1 MTTAPI
7 DPALDIV
14 GYLKQH
20 EHKELLRF
28 ITCGSVDDG
37 KSTLIG
43 RLLYDS
49 KMIFEDQLAAVRKD
63 SARYGTTG
71 DDFDP
76 ALLTDGLRAEREQGI
91 TIDVAYRYFTTPKRK
106 FIIADTPGHE
116 QYTRNMATGASTAD
130 CAVILIDARHGVMT
144 QTRRHSFI
152 TSLLGIR
159 HAVVAINK
167 MDLVD
172 WDEAVFS
179 RIRDDYLRFA
189 SKLPERDMAFIP
201 MSALKGANVVDRG
214 AQMPWHDGPTL
225 IEHLES
231 IPVAADRNL
240 RDLRLPVQWVNR
252 PNLDFR
258 GFCGS
263 LAAGVIRPGDE
274 VMALPSRK
282 RSRIA
287 RIVTF
292 EGDLDR
298 AEAPQA
304 ITVTLEDEIDV
315 SRGDVLV
322 RPDTQIQVGT
332 RIEATLV
339 WMHEDPLVAGR
350 EYLVKHTTRKTTGVF
365 AAIRSQIDVNT
376 LESSP
381 AVALGLNEIGRVQLV
396 TSEPLC
402 YDPYARNRS
411 TGAFIVIDRLT
422 NGTVG
427 AGMIA
432 EAGSGGGE
440 HWDTAPGSATLAAT
454 QSLVDAADRRA
465 RLRQSP
471 ATVLITGLSG
481 SGKSEIAHALERRL
495 FDRGHASVVLDGQR
509 MRKGLNRD
517 LGFSA
522 AERSENLRRSM
533 EVARLLNDAGL
544 IAIGSFVAPEEAT
557 RDRARDLVGRD
568 RFILVHLDVPLEHC
582 RTRLPGLYGG
592 GGAKSV
598 AVPGVDFPYEAPS
611 DADLMLPSHEL
622 SAEACVDRIES
633 LLIARGV
640 LDA

>member
-1 MTTAPI
+1 MATTPI
-7 DPALDIV
+7 DPAVDIV

-49 KMIFEDQLAAVRKD
+49 KMIFEDQLAAVKKD
-63 SARYGTTG
+63 SARFGTTG

-91 TIDVAYRYFTTPKRK
+91 TIDVAYRYFTTPIRK

-130 CAVILIDARHGVMT
+130 VAVLLIDARHGIMT

-179 RIRDDYLRFA
+179 RIRDDYLKFA
-189 SKLPERDMAFIP
+189 SRLPERDTTFIP
-201 MSALKGANVVDRG
+201 MSALKGANVVNRG
-214 AQMPWHDGPTL
+214 ERMDWYDGPTL
-225 IEHLES
+225 IEHLEKV
-231 IPVAADRNL
+231 PVAADRNL

-258 GFCGS
+258 GFSGS
-263 LAAGVIRPGDE
+263 LAAGVVRPGDE
-274 VMALPSRK
+274 VMVLPSRK
-282 RSRIA
+282 RSKVS

-292 EGDLDR
+292 DGDLDR
-298 AEAPQA
+298 AQAPQA
-304 ITVTLEDEIDV
+304 ITLTLEDEIDV
-315 SRGDVLV
+315 SRGDMFV
-322 RPDTQIQVGT
+322 RPDSQIQVGT

-339 WMHEDPLVAGR
+339 WMHQDPLVAGR
-350 EYLVKHTTRKTTGVF
+350 EYLIKHTSRKTPGVF
-365 AAIRSQIDVNT
+365 AAIRNQIDVNT

-381 AVALGLNEIGRVQLV
+381 AVALGLNEIGKVQLV
-396 TSEPLC
+396 VNEPLC
-402 YDPYARNRS
+402 FDPYARNRT
-411 TGAFIVIDRLT
+411 TGAFIVIDRVT
-422 NGTVG
+422 NITVA
-427 AGMIA
+427 AGMID
-432 EAGSGGGE
+432 GPSTGGGE
-440 HWDTAPGSATLAAT
+440 HWDTSPGSATLAA
-454 QSLVDAADRRA
+454 QKSLVDAAVRRE

-471 ATVLITGLSG
+471 ATILVTGLSG
-481 SGKSEIAHALERRL
+481 SGKSDVAHALEKRL
-495 FDRGHASVVLDGQR
+495 FERGNASVVLDGQS

-557 RDRARDLVGRD
+557 RDRARELVGGD
-568 RFILVHLDVPLEHC
+568 RFLVVHLDAPIEHC
-582 RTRLPGLYGG
+582 RAQLPDLYGG
-592 GGAKSV
+592 DAKSV
-598 AVPGVDFPYEAPS
+598 AVPGVDFPYEAPT
-611 DADLMLPSHEL
+611 DADLVLPSHEL
-622 SAEACVDRIES
+622 GTEACVDRIEAM
-633 LLIARGV
+633 LVERGV
-640 LDA
+640 IDT

>member
-1 MTTAPI
+1 MTTTPI
-7 DPALDIV
+7 DPAVDIV

-20 EHKELLRF
+20 EQKELLRF

-63 SARYGTTG
+63 SARFGTTG

-130 CAVILIDARHGVMT
+130 VAVLLIDARHGIMT

-172 WDEAVFS
+172 WDEAVFG
-179 RIRDDYLRFA
+179 RIRDDYLKFA
-189 SKLPERDMAFIP
+189 SRLPERDMTFIP
-201 MSALKGANVVDRG
+201 MSALKGANVVNRGDR
-214 AQMPWHDGPTL
+214 MDWYDGPTL
-225 IEHLES
+225 IEHLEKV
-231 IPVAADRNL
+231 PVAADRNL

-258 GFCGS
+258 GFSGS
-263 LAAGVIRPGDE
+263 LAAGVVRPGDE
-274 VMALPSRK
+274 VMVLPSRK
-282 RSRIA
+282 RSKVS

-292 EGDLDR
+292 DGDLER
-298 AEAPQA
+298 AQAPQA

-315 SRGDVLV
+315 SRGDMFV
-322 RPDTQIQVGT
+322 RPDSQIQVGT

-339 WMHEDPLVAGR
+339 WMHQDPLVAGR
-350 EYLVKHTTRKTTGVF
+350 EYLVKHTSRKTPGVF

-381 AVALGLNEIGRVQLV
+381 AVALGLNEIGKVQLV
-396 TSEPLC
+396 VNEPLC
-402 YDPYARNRS
+402 FDPYVRNRT
-411 TGAFIVIDRLT
+411 TGAFIVIDRVT
-422 NGTVG
+422 NITVA
-427 AGMIA
+427 AGMIDGA
-432 EAGSGGGE
+432 SSGGGE
-440 HWDTAPGSATLAAT
+440 HWDTSPGSATLAAER
-454 QSLVDAADRRA
+454 SLVDAETRREH
-465 RLRQSP
+465 LRQSP
-471 ATVLITGLSG
+471 ATILVTGLSG
-481 SGKSEIAHALERRL
+481 SGKSDVAYALEKRL
-495 FDRGHASVVLDGQR
+495 FERGNASLVLDGQS

-557 RDRARDLVGRD
+557 RDRARDLVGGD
-568 RFILVHLDVPLEHC
+568 RFLVVHLDAPIEHC
-582 RTRLPGLYGG
+582 RAKLPGLYGD
-592 GGAKSV
+592 AKSV
-598 AVPGVDFPYEAPS
+598 AVPGVDFPYEAPT
-611 DADLMLPSHEL
+611 DADLVLPTHEL
-622 SAEACVDRIES
+622 DVEACVDRIEA
-633 LLIARGV
+633 LLVERGIV
-640 LDA
+640 DA

>member
-1 MTTAPI
+1 MTTTPI
-7 DPALDIV
+7 DPAVDIV

-49 KMIFEDQLAAVRKD
+49 KMIFEDQLAAVKKD
-63 SARYGTTG
+63 SARFGTTG

-91 TIDVAYRYFTTPKRK
+91 TIDVAYRYFSTDKRK

-130 CAVILIDARHGVMT
+130 VAVLLIDARHGIMT

-179 RIRDDYLRFA
+179 RIRDDYLKFA
-189 SKLPERDMAFIP
+189 SRLPERDTTFIP
-201 MSALKGANVVDRG
+201 MSALKGANVVNRG
-214 AQMPWHDGPTL
+214 ERMDWYDGPTL
-225 IEHLES
+225 IEHLEKV
-231 IPVAADRNL
+231 PVAADRNL

-258 GFCGS
+258 GFSGS
-263 LAAGVIRPGDE
+263 LAAGVVRPGDE
-274 VMALPSRK
+274 VMVLPSRK
-282 RSRIA
+282 RSKVS

-292 EGDLDR
+292 DGDLDR
-298 AEAPQA
+298 AQAPQA
-304 ITVTLEDEIDV
+304 ITLTLEDEIDV
-315 SRGDVLV
+315 SRGDMFV
-322 RPDTQIQVGT
+322 RPDSQIQVGT

-339 WMHEDPLVAGR
+339 WMHQDPLVAGR
-350 EYLVKHTTRKTTGVF
+350 EYLIKHTSRKTPGVF
-365 AAIRSQIDVNT
+365 AAIRNQIDVNT

-381 AVALGLNEIGRVQLV
+381 AVALGLNEIGKVQLV
-396 TSEPLC
+396 VNEPLC
-402 YDPYARNRS
+402 FDPYARNRT
-411 TGAFIVIDRLT
+411 TGAFIVIDRVT
-422 NGTVG
+422 NITVA
-427 AGMIA
+427 AGMID
-432 EAGSGGGE
+432 GPSTGGGE
-440 HWDTAPGSATLAAT
+440 HWDTSPGSATLAA
-454 QSLVDAADRRA
+454 QKSLVDAAARRE

-471 ATVLITGLSG
+471 ATILVTGLSG
-481 SGKSEIAHALERRL
+481 SGKSDVAHALEKRL
-495 FDRGHASVVLDGQR
+495 FERGNASVVLDGQS

-557 RDRARDLVGRD
+557 RDRARELVGGD
-568 RFILVHLDVPLEHC
+568 RFLVVHLDAPIEHC
-582 RTRLPGLYGG
+582 RAQLPDLYGG
-592 GGAKSV
+592 DAKSV
-598 AVPGVDFPYEAPS
+598 AVPGVDFPYEAPT
-611 DADLMLPSHEL
+611 DADLVLPSHEL
-622 SAEACVDRIES
+622 GTEACVDRIEAM
-633 LLIARGV
+633 LVERGV
-640 LDA
+640 IDT

>member
-1 MTTAPI
+1 
-7 DPALDIV
+7 
-14 GYLKQH
+14 
-20 EHKELLRF
+20 KELLRF

-49 KMIFEDQLAAVRKD
+49 KMIFEDQLAAVKKD
-63 SARYGTTG
+63 SARFGTTG

-91 TIDVAYRYFTTPKRK
+91 TIDVAYRYFTTPIRK

-130 CAVILIDARHGVMT
+130 VAVLLIDARHGIMT

-159 HAVVAINK
+159 HAGVAINK

-179 RIRDDYLRFA
+179 RIRDDYLKFA
-189 SKLPERDMAFIP
+189 SRLPERDTTFIP
-201 MSALKGANVVDRG
+201 MSALKGANVVNRG
-214 AQMPWHDGPTL
+214 ERMDWYDGPTL
-225 IEHLES
+225 IEHLEKV
-231 IPVAADRNL
+231 PVAADRNL

-258 GFCGS
+258 GFSGS
-263 LAAGVIRPGDE
+263 LAAGVVRPGDE
-274 VMALPSRK
+274 VMVLPSRK
-282 RSRIA
+282 RSKVS

-292 EGDLDR
+292 DGDLDR
-298 AEAPQA
+298 AQAPQA
-304 ITVTLEDEIDV
+304 ITLTLEDEIDV
-315 SRGDVLV
+315 SRGDMFV
-322 RPDTQIQVGT
+322 RPDSQIQVGT

-339 WMHEDPLVAGR
+339 WMHQDPLVAGR
-350 EYLVKHTTRKTTGVF
+350 EYLIKHTSRKTPGVF
-365 AAIRSQIDVNT
+365 AAIRNQIDVNT

-381 AVALGLNEIGRVQLV
+381 AVALGLNEIGKVQLV
-396 TSEPLC
+396 VNEPLC
-402 YDPYARNRS
+402 FDPYARNRT
-411 TGAFIVIDRLT
+411 TGAFIVIDRVT
-422 NGTVG
+422 NITVA
-427 AGMIA
+427 AGMID
-432 EAGSGGGE
+432 GPSTGGGE
-440 HWDTAPGSATLAAT
+440 HWDTSPGSATLAA
-454 QSLVDAADRRA
+454 QKSLVDAAARRE

-471 ATVLITGLSG
+471 ATILVTGLSG
-481 SGKSEIAHALERRL
+481 SGKSDVAHALEKRL
-495 FDRGHASVVLDGQR
+495 FERGNASVVLDGQS

-557 RDRARDLVGRD
+557 RDRARELVGGD
-568 RFILVHLDVPLEHC
+568 RFLVVHLDAPIEHC
-582 RTRLPGLYGG
+582 RAQLPDLYGG
-592 GGAKSV
+592 DAKSV
-598 AVPGVDFPYEAPS
+598 AVPGVDFPYEAPT
-611 DADLMLPSHEL
+611 DADLVLPSHEL
-622 SAEACVDRIES
+622 GTEACVDRIEAM
-633 LLIARGV
+633 LVERGV
-640 LDA
+640 IDT

>member
-1 MTTAPI
+1 MATTPI
-7 DPALDIV
+7 DPAVDIV

-49 KMIFEDQLAAVRKD
+49 KMIFEDQLAAVKKD
-63 SARYGTTG
+63 SARFGTTG

-91 TIDVAYRYFTTPKRK
+91 TIDVAYRYFTTPIRK

-130 CAVILIDARHGVMT
+130 VAVLLIDARHGIMT

-179 RIRDDYLRFA
+179 RIRDDYLKFA
-189 SKLPERDMAFIP
+189 SRLPERDTTFIP
-201 MSALKGANVVDRG
+201 MSALKGANVVNRG
-214 AQMPWHDGPTL
+214 ERMDWYDGPTL
-225 IEHLES
+225 IEHLEKV
-231 IPVAADRNL
+231 PVAADRNL

-258 GFCGS
+258 GFSGS
-263 LAAGVIRPGDE
+263 LAAGVVRPGDE
-274 VMALPSRK
+274 VMVLPSRK
-282 RSRIA
+282 RSKVS

-292 EGDLDR
+292 DGDLDR
-298 AEAPQA
+298 AQAPQA
-304 ITVTLEDEIDV
+304 ITLTLEDEIDV
-315 SRGDVLV
+315 SRGDMFV
-322 RPDTQIQVGT
+322 RPDSQIQVGT

-339 WMHEDPLVAGR
+339 WMHQDPLVAGR
-350 EYLVKHTTRKTTGVF
+350 EYLIKHTSRKTPGVF
-365 AAIRSQIDVNT
+365 AAIRNQIDVNT

-381 AVALGLNEIGRVQLV
+381 AVALGLNEIGKVQLV
-396 TSEPLC
+396 VNEPLC
-402 YDPYARNRS
+402 FDPYARNRT
-411 TGAFIVIDRLT
+411 TGAFIVIDRVT
-422 NGTVG
+422 NITVA
-427 AGMIA
+427 AGMID
-432 EAGSGGGE
+432 GPSTGGGE
-440 HWDTAPGSATLAAT
+440 HWDTSPGSATLAA
-454 QSLVDAADRRA
+454 QKSLVDAAARRE

-471 ATVLITGLSG
+471 ATILVTGLSG
-481 SGKSEIAHALERRL
+481 SGKSDVAHALEKRL
-495 FDRGHASVVLDGQR
+495 FERGNASVVLDGQS

-557 RDRARDLVGRD
+557 RDRARELVGGD
-568 RFILVHLDVPLEHC
+568 RFLVVHLDAPIEHC
-582 RTRLPGLYGG
+582 RAQLPDLYGG
-592 GGAKSV
+592 DAKSV
-598 AVPGVDFPYEAPS
+598 AVPGVDFPYEAPT
-611 DADLMLPSHEL
+611 DADLVLPSHEL
-622 SAEACVDRIES
+622 GTEACVDRIEAM
-633 LLIARGV
+633 LVERGV
-640 LDA
+640 IDT

>member
-1 MTTAPI
+1 MSAPAI
-7 DPALDIV
+7 DPADDIV
-14 GYLKQH
+14 AYLKQH
-20 EHKELLRF
+20 EHKQLLRF

-43 RLLYDS
+43 RMLYDS
-49 KMIFEDQLAAVRKD
+49 KMIFEDQLAAVKRD
-63 SARYGTTG
+63 SARFGTTG

-130 CAVILIDARHGVMT
+130 VAVILIDARHGMMV

-159 HAVVAINK
+159 HAVIAINK

-172 WDEAVFS
+172 WDETVFD
-179 RIRDDYLRFA
+179 RIRDDYLQFA
-189 SKLPERDMAFIP
+189 AKLPEREMTFIP
-201 MSALKGANVVDRG
+201 MSALKGENVVNRG
-214 AQMPWHDGPTL
+214 TSLPWYAGPTL

-231 IPVAADRNL
+231 VPVASDLNL

-263 LAAGVIRPGDE
+263 LASGVIRPGDE
-274 VMALPSRK
+274 IMALPSRR
-282 RSRIA
+282 RSKVE

-292 EGDLDR
+292 DGDLDR
-298 AEAPQA
+298 AHAPQA
-304 ITVTLEDEIDV
+304 VTITLEDEIDI
-315 SRGDVLV
+315 SRGDMLV
-322 RPDTQIQVGT
+322 HPDSLPEVGT

-339 WMHEDPLVAGR
+339 WMHEEPMVAGR
-350 EYLVKHTTRKTTGVF
+350 EYLIKHTSRKTPGVF

-381 AVALGLNEIGRVQLV
+381 AVALGLNEIGTVQLV
-396 TSEPLC
+396 VNEPLC
-402 YDPYARNRS
+402 FDPYTRNRT
-411 TGAFIVIDRLT
+411 TGAFIVIDRIS
-422 NGTVG
+422 NATVG
-427 AGMIA
+427 AGMII
-432 EAGSGGGE
+432 GTSSGGGE
-440 HWDTAPGSATLAAT
+440 HWDTSPGSATLVSER
-454 QSLVDAADRRA
+454 SLVDAAMRRE

-471 ATVLITGLSG
+471 ATILLTGLSG
-481 SGKSEIAHALERRL
+481 SGKSDVAHRLEKRL
-495 FDRGHASVVLDGQR
+495 FDLGHVSVVLDGQS

-533 EVARLLNDAGL
+533 EVAKLLNDAGL
-544 IAIGSFVAPEEAT
+544 IAIGSFVAPEEST

-568 RFILVHLDVPLEHC
+568 RFVLVHLDASLEHC
-582 RTRLPGLYGG
+582 RKALPGLYSDSSSI
-592 GGAKSV
+592 AL
-598 AVPGVDFPYEAPS
+598 PGVDFPYEPPR
-611 DADLMLPSHEL
+611 DADLVLGTETL
-622 SAEACVDRIES
+622 DADACVDRIIE
-633 LLIARGV
+633 LLRTRGMIA
-640 LDA
+640 D

>member
-1 MTTAPI
+1 MTTTPI
-7 DPALDIV
+7 DPAVDIV

-49 KMIFEDQLAAVRKD
+49 KMIFEDQLAAVKKD
-63 SARYGTTG
+63 SARFGTTG

-91 TIDVAYRYFTTPKRK
+91 TIDVAYRYFTTPIRK

-130 CAVILIDARHGVMT
+130 VAVLLIDARHGIMT

-179 RIRDDYLRFA
+179 RIRDDYLKFA
-189 SKLPERDMAFIP
+189 SRLPERDTTFIP
-201 MSALKGANVVDRG
+201 MSALKGANVVNRG
-214 AQMPWHDGPTL
+214 ERMDWYDGPTL
-225 IEHLES
+225 IEHLEKV
-231 IPVAADRNL
+231 PVAADRNL

-258 GFCGS
+258 GFSGS
-263 LAAGVIRPGDE
+263 LAAGVVRPGDE
-274 VMALPSRK
+274 VMVLPSRK
-282 RSRIA
+282 RSKVS

-292 EGDLDR
+292 DGDLDR
-298 AEAPQA
+298 AQAPQA
-304 ITVTLEDEIDV
+304 ITLTLEDEIDV
-315 SRGDVLV
+315 SRGDMFV
-322 RPDTQIQVGT
+322 RPDSQIQVGT

-339 WMHEDPLVAGR
+339 WMHQDPLVAGR
-350 EYLVKHTTRKTTGVF
+350 EYLIKHTSRKTPGVF
-365 AAIRSQIDVNT
+365 AAIRNQIDVNT

-381 AVALGLNEIGRVQLV
+381 AVALGLNEIGKVQLV
-396 TSEPLC
+396 VNEPLC
-402 YDPYARNRS
+402 FDPYARNRT
-411 TGAFIVIDRLT
+411 TGAFIVIDRVT
-422 NGTVG
+422 NITVA
-427 AGMIA
+427 AGMID
-432 EAGSGGGE
+432 GPSTGGGE
-440 HWDTAPGSATLAAT
+440 HWDTSPGSATLAA
-454 QSLVDAADRRA
+454 QKSLVDAATRRE

-471 ATVLITGLSG
+471 ATILVTGLSG
-481 SGKSEIAHALERRL
+481 SGKSDVAHALEKRL
-495 FDRGHASVVLDGQR
+495 FERGNASVVLDGQS

-557 RDRARDLVGRD
+557 RDRARELVGGD
-568 RFILVHLDVPLEHC
+568 RFLVVHLDAPIEHC
-582 RTRLPGLYGG
+582 RAQLPDLYGG
-592 GGAKSV
+592 DAKSV
-598 AVPGVDFPYEAPS
+598 AVPGVDFPYEAPT
-611 DADLMLPSHEL
+611 DADLVLPSHEL
-622 SAEACVDRIES
+622 GTEACVDRIEAM
-633 LLIARGV
+633 LVERGV
-640 LDA
+640 IDT

>member
-1 MTTAPI
+1 MTTTPI
-7 DPALDIV
+7 DPAVDIV

-49 KMIFEDQLAAVRKD
+49 KMIFEDQLAAVKKD
-63 SARYGTTG
+63 SARFGTTG

-91 TIDVAYRYFTTPKRK
+91 TIDVAYRYFTTPIRK

-130 CAVILIDARHGVMT
+130 VAVLLIDARHGIMT

-179 RIRDDYLRFA
+179 RIRDDYLKFA
-189 SKLPERDMAFIP
+189 SRLPERDTTFIP
-201 MSALKGANVVDRG
+201 MSALKGANVVNRG
-214 AQMPWHDGPTL
+214 ERMDWYDGPTL
-225 IEHLES
+225 IEHLEKV
-231 IPVAADRNL
+231 PVAADRNL

-258 GFCGS
+258 GFSGS
-263 LAAGVIRPGDE
+263 LAAGVVRPGDE
-274 VMALPSRK
+274 VMVLPSRK
-282 RSRIA
+282 RSKVS

-292 EGDLDR
+292 DGDLDR
-298 AEAPQA
+298 AQAPQA
-304 ITVTLEDEIDV
+304 ITLTLEDEIDV
-315 SRGDVLV
+315 SRGDMFV
-322 RPDTQIQVGT
+322 RPDSQIQVGT

-339 WMHEDPLVAGR
+339 WMHQDPLVAGR
-350 EYLVKHTTRKTTGVF
+350 EYLIKHTSRKTPGVF
-365 AAIRSQIDVNT
+365 AAIRNQIDVNT

-381 AVALGLNEIGRVQLV
+381 AVALGLNEIGKVQLV
-396 TSEPLC
+396 VNEPLC
-402 YDPYARNRS
+402 FDPYARNRT
-411 TGAFIVIDRLT
+411 TGAFIVIDRVT
-422 NGTVG
+422 NITVA
-427 AGMIA
+427 AGMID
-432 EAGSGGGE
+432 GPSTGGGE
-440 HWDTAPGSATLAAT
+440 HWDTSPGSATLAA
-454 QSLVDAADRRA
+454 QKSLVDAAARRE

-471 ATVLITGLSG
+471 ATILVTGLSG
-481 SGKSEIAHALERRL
+481 SGKSDVAHALEKRL
-495 FDRGHASVVLDGQR
+495 FERGNASVVLDGQS

-557 RDRARDLVGRD
+557 RDRARELVGGD
-568 RFILVHLDVPLEHC
+568 RFLVVHLDAPIEHC
-582 RTRLPGLYGG
+582 RAQLPDLYGG
-592 GGAKSV
+592 DAKSV
-598 AVPGVDFPYEAPS
+598 AVPGVDFPYEAPT
-611 DADLMLPSHEL
+611 DADLVLPSHEL
-622 SAEACVDRIES
+622 GTEACVDRIEAM
-633 LLIARGV
+633 LVERGV
-640 LDA
+640 IDT